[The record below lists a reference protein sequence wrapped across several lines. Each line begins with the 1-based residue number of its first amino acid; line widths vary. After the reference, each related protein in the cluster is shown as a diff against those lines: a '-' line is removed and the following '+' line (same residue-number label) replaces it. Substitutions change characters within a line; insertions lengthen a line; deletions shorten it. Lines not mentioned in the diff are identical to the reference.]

1 MSDESKMIKKLQEHL
16 NTKLLIKEIGKRK
29 GIDIIE
35 TEGND
40 PRGDF
45 QYPKE
50 KESELIEAIDEYLID
65 YKYIKE
71 DGDIDE

>member
-16 NTKLLIKEIGKRK
+16 NTKLLIKEIGKKK
-29 GIDIIE
+29 GIEITE

-45 QYPKE
+45 QYPKDKE
-50 KESELIEAIDEYLID
+50 KELIEAIDEYLLE
-65 YKYIKE
+65 YKYIKDKKE
-71 DGDIDE
+71 N